1 MFVGCL
7 VLLKPVRCECRHR
20 VTTVLSARLVDA
32 AIALGIEGLA
42 PSPPQSRHP
51 LKAESSKQAKTQT
64 LSRRVCFAGNK
75 HRGVRRGGG
84 SCFKPWQPFELS
96 IGARQRFAVCF
107 SQSPA
112 RIFREASHVLALWG
126 MWS

>member
-51 LKAESSKQAKTQT
+51 LKAESSKQAKNTNSEQES
-64 LSRRVCFAGNK
+64 LFCGEQAPG
-75 HRGVRRGGG
+75 
-84 SCFKPWQPFELS
+84 C
-96 IGARQRFAVCF
+96 
-107 SQSPA
+107 
-112 RIFREASHVLALWG
+112 
-126 MWS
+126 